1 MSSQNP
7 DRYDISPDK
16 FIKVYV
22 TPLKGQKRP
31 FWAFPEFR

>member
-22 TPLKGQKRP
+22 TPLQGQKWP
-31 FWAFPEFR
+31 FSAFPGFR

>member
-22 TPLKGQKRP
+22 TPLKGQKRH
-31 FWAFPEFR
+31 FSAFPGYR